1 MGNTRAQVLFVEE
14 KKKRS
19 QEVKGFKYVGFRTNY
34 VKIKIKKQGY
44 LFVAPGVPC
53 VSLSYIKQVTGAE
66 NTAQVIHPN
75 GFSNVNHTKHHMAST
90 SSLGEPPMRACAMR
104 CKVCRQAQPE
114 HVHPHRN
121 RSCKAHAES
130 VYSRKAARPK
140 KPAAPAPV
148 SLLAAPLKVSA
159 VVVGLGGM
167 TVPGA
172 VPTGAGV
179 PTAGG
184 VVTPACDGAG
194 VGVMVVVY
202 GTAVLLGKGP
212 SDTVTVWL
220 GVAV

>member
-1 MGNTRAQVLFVEE
+1 M
-14 KKKRS
+14 
-19 QEVKGFKYVGFRTNY
+19 
-34 VKIKIKKQGY
+34 
-44 LFVAPGVPC
+44 
-53 VSLSYIKQVTGAE
+53 
-66 NTAQVIHPN
+66 AQVIHPN
-75 GFSNVNHTKHHMAST
+75 GFFFKIQNTIDIHVIPLEKPHARTQR
-90 SSLGEPPMRACAMR
+90 G
-104 CKVCRQAQPE
+104 KVCRQPQPE
-114 HVHPHRN
+114 QVHPHRS
-121 RSCKAHAES
+121 RHVTHTLS

-148 SLLAAPLKVSA
+148 SLLAAPLKGA
-159 VVVGLGGM
+159 GVVVGAGGV

-179 PTAGG
+179 PAEGG